1 MFKLK
6 PHQQRALNEAIQHEQ
21 FLVFLP
27 TGAGKTV
34 IAARWAQ
41 FQWDEGDSILLV
53 ITATA
58 KLMGDVAKEFKEQSG
73 LAVKTEII
81 DAKTKH
87 LEYEPNTLYVVNY
100 ESLHKIPFLDQLN
113 IWILDE
119 IHNVKAPMGKRNKI
133 LHRARRSGQRV
144 LGITATS
151 IANNLLDMFGM
162 MKVIDDNALGRYKT
176 HFETEYGKPH
186 PKIRYVTLY
195 PKRSYKRVVDYLT
208 GRWIYGDPIEVNK
221 DETGQVIYEVYE
233 QYLEFDLSKDDRER
247 YDVLNLA
254 HMYDDTFIELP
265 LTKNMKLLQMVCSDL
280 KYNTR
285 LQTLANW
292 INTNIGNL
300 DKFAVYTK
308 YIASRE
314 QLAMLLDKLG
324 MTYAIQDGRHKDIK
338 KFKEPTTQVLIA
350 DYRSASESINLHD
363 VANIIVFYDSTHD
376 YGVYKQAR
384 GRINRI
390 GQTDDIT
397 YVHLTARETIEDE
410 VYQALQRKESYDM
423 IGYRG
428 GK

>member
-1 MFKLK
+1 
-6 PHQQRALNEAIQHEQ
+6 
-21 FLVFLP
+21 
-27 TGAGKTV
+27 
-34 IAARWAQ
+34 
-41 FQWDEGDSILLV
+41 
-53 ITATA
+53 
-58 KLMGDVAKEFKEQSG
+58 
-73 LAVKTEII
+73 
-81 DAKTKH
+81 
-87 LEYEPNTLYVVNY
+87 
-100 ESLHKIPFLDQLN
+100 
-113 IWILDE
+113 
-119 IHNVKAPMGKRNKI
+119 
-133 LHRARRSGQRV
+133 
-144 LGITATS
+144 
-151 IANNLLDMFGM
+151 MFGM

-233 QYLEFDLSKDDRER
+233 QYLDFDLSKDDRER

-314 QLAMLLDKLG
+314 QVAMLLDKLG

>member
-1 MFKLK
+1 MYKLK
-6 PHQQRALNEAIQHEQ
+6 PHQQRALNEALQHDR
-21 FLVFLP
+21 FLIFLP
-27 TGAGKTV
+27 TGAGKTLV
-34 IAARWAQ
+34 AARWAQ
-41 FQWDEGDSILLV
+41 FQVDQDDSILLV

-73 LAVKTEII
+73 LSVTTVII
-81 DAKTKH
+81 DAKTKD

-100 ESLHKIPFLDQLN
+100 ESLHKIPFLDQLAV
-113 IWILDE
+113 WILDE
-119 IHNVKAPMGKRNKI
+119 IHNVKAPMGKRNKL
-133 LHRARRSGQRV
+133 LHRNRRDYQRV

-162 MKVIDDNALGRYKT
+162 MKVIDDKALGKYKT
-176 HFETEYGKPH
+176 HFEAEYGKPH
-186 PKIRYVTLY
+186 PRIRYVTLY
-195 PKRSYKRVVDYLT
+195 PKKSYNRVIKYLT

-221 DETGQVIYEVYE
+221 DEQGQVIYDIYE
-233 QYLEFDLSKDDRER
+233 QYLEFNLSKDDRER
-247 YDVLNLA
+247 YDVLNIA
-254 HMYDDTFIELP
+254 HMYDDTFVELP
-265 LTKNMKLLQMVCSDL
+265 LTKNMKLLQMICSDL

-285 LQTLANW
+285 LQALANW
-292 INTNIGNL
+292 INSNIGNL
-300 DKFAVYTK
+300 DKFVVYTK

-314 QLAMLLDKLG
+314 QVAMLLDKLG
-324 MTYAIQDGRHKDIK
+324 MTYAIQDGRHKEIK

-363 VANIIVFYDSTHD
+363 VSNIIVFYDSTHD

-390 GQTDDIT
+390 GQTNDIT
-397 YVHLTARETIEDE
+397 YVHLMARETIEDE

-423 IGYRG
+423 LGYRG